1 MSDPIGPRRVTIWLL
16 VSVSFAALVLTIA
29 GFGGKAPRAVGW
41 FSLVVFLVTFVASL
55 RQAFADYQA
64 RMAAREARNR
74 ATAITMLA
82 ATLQNQDDGALRKL
96 VRKPGMVGQAA
107 SMILKGREKSAGKP

>member
-1 MSDPIGPRRVTIWLL
+1 MSDPIGPRRIAIWSL

-29 GFGGKAPRAVGW
+29 GFGGRAPRAVGW
-41 FSLVVFLVTFVASL
+41 FSLVVFLVTFMASL
-55 RQAFADYQA
+55 RQAFADYKA
-64 RMAAREARNR
+64 RMAAREASNR
-74 ATAITMLA
+74 ATAIIMLA
-82 ATLQNQDDGALRKL
+82 ATLQNQDDEALRKL